1 MAFTLQISTYKIP
14 DVMRDTLTTKLI
26 TETDMNNKIKHLK
39 NEIRV
44 NQLQNKRD
52 LESQKINPN
61 QHNF

>member
-1 MAFTLQISTYKIP
+1 
-14 DVMRDTLTTKLI
+14 MRDTLTTKLI
-26 TETDMNNKIKHLK
+26 TETDMCNKIKHLK

-52 LESQKINPN
+52 FESQKINPN